1 VLLASSIGATGD
13 PPPRGAS
20 PNGPA
25 ARTAP
30 VGPAFEPQSGTAGPA
45 NPMEHP
51 SQAPAQEAG
60 PSQQQPAPPTPAPG
74 QPTPAPAPPFAEW
87 LEGVRA
93 EALERGIKA
102 ETVRQAF
109 ENLQPLPVVV
119 ERDRMQAEFTL
130 SLDEYLT
137 RRLTK
142 ALVRDTRAALARHRR
157 LLTRV
162 DTKYGVPAH
171 VLASVWA
178 IESNLGRFSGV
189 RPTIQA
195 LATLAW
201 EGRRATFFRS
211 ELLDALAILDAG
223 DVEPARLR
231 GSWAGA
237 LGQPQFMPSTYLRYA
252 QDFDGDGRRDIWGS
266 LPDVFASIA
275 NFLKENG
282 WTAGEGWGREVRV
295 TAAGDG
301 IAAAAPLRLAGCRA
315 FREMSEPLPLARW
328 SELGV
333 RTSSGEALPP
343 ADRIASLVAAG
354 PRSFLVYGNY
364 EALLAYNCAHA
375 YALSVGVL
383 ADRVRQ

>member
-1 VLLASSIGATGD
+1 VCAAVLIASSAGGTGGPLTCAARVLSQTPQTDPAGSAGPGARQPAAA
-13 PPPRGAS
+13 PPPEQ
-20 PNGPA
+20 PA
-25 ARTAP
+25 QAP
-30 VGPAFEPQSGTAGPA
+30 V
-45 NPMEHP
+45 
-51 SQAPAQEAG
+51 
-60 PSQQQPAPPTPAPG
+60 
-74 QPTPAPAPPFAEW
+74 PFAEW

-102 ETVRQAF
+102 ETVQQAF
-109 ENLQPLPVVV
+109 DGLQPLPVVV
-119 ERDRMQAEFTL
+119 ERDRSQAEFTL
-130 SLDEYLT
+130 SLDQYLT

-162 DTKYGVPAH
+162 GTKYGVPAH

-211 ELLDALAILDAG
+211 ELLGALAILDAG
-223 DVEPARLR
+223 DVEPARLK

-266 LPDVFASIA
+266 LPDIFASIA

-295 TAAGDG
+295 PGADGTA
-301 IAAAAPLRLAGCRA
+301 ISAAAPLRVTGCRA

-333 RTSSGEALPP
+333 RRTDGEPLPR
-343 ADRIASLVAAG
+343 ADRIGSLVTAG

-383 ADRVRQ
+383 ADRLRQ

>member
-1 VLLASSIGATGD
+1 V
-13 PPPRGAS
+13 
-20 PNGPA
+20 
-25 ARTAP
+25 
-30 VGPAFEPQSGTAGPA
+30 
-45 NPMEHP
+45 
-51 SQAPAQEAG
+51 
-60 PSQQQPAPPTPAPG
+60 
-74 QPTPAPAPPFAEW
+74 PFAEW

-102 ETVRQAF
+102 ATVQQAF
-109 ENLQPLPVVV
+109 EGLQPLPVVV
-119 ERDRMQAEFTL
+119 ERDRTQAEFTL
-130 SLDEYLT
+130 SLDRYLA
-137 RRLTK
+137 RRLTNV
-142 ALVRDTRAALARHRR
+142 LVRDTRAALARHRR
-157 LLTRV
+157 VLTRV
-162 DTKYGVPAH
+162 GTKYGVPAH

-201 EGRRATFFRS
+201 EGRRATFFRR
-211 ELLDALAILDAG
+211 ELLDALTILDAG

-282 WTAGEGWGREVRV
+282 WTASDAWGREVRV
-295 TAAGDG
+295 ADAARPA
-301 IAAAAPLRLAGCRA
+301 IAAAAPPRVAGCRA

-333 RTSSGEALPP
+333 RTQAGQHLPR
-343 ADRIASLVAAG
+343 ADRIASLVTAG

-375 YALSVGVL
+375 YALSVAVL
-383 ADRVRQ
+383 ADRLRP

>member
-1 VLLASSIGATGD
+1 VPEQT
-13 PPPRGAS
+13 
-20 PNGPA
+20 PA
-25 ARTAP
+25 AP
-30 VGPAFEPQSGTAGPA
+30 V
-45 NPMEHP
+45 
-51 SQAPAQEAG
+51 
-60 PSQQQPAPPTPAPG
+60 
-74 QPTPAPAPPFAEW
+74 PFAEW

-93 EALERGIKA
+93 EALERGIKPA
-102 ETVRQAF
+102 TLQQAF
-109 ENLQPLPVVV
+109 EGLQPLPIVV
-119 ERDRMQAEFTL
+119 ERDRTQAEFTL
-130 SLDEYLT
+130 SLDQYLT

-142 ALVRDTRAALARHRR
+142 ALVRDTRAALTRHRR

-162 DTKYGVPAH
+162 GTKYGVPAR

-211 ELLDALAILDAG
+211 ELLDALRILDAG
-223 DVEPARLR
+223 DVEPARLK

-252 QDFDGDGRRDIWGS
+252 QDFDGDGRRDIWRS

-282 WTAGEGWGREVRV
+282 WTGSEVWGREVRV
-295 TAAGDG
+295 PDAARADVT
-301 IAAAAPLRLAGCRA
+301 AAAPLRVAGCRA
-315 FREMSEPLPLARW
+315 FREMSEPLPLDRW

-333 RTSSGEALPP
+333 GTVAGQRLPR
-343 ADRIASLVAAG
+343 ADRIASLVTAG

-375 YALSVGVL
+375 YALSVAVL
-383 ADRVRQ
+383 ADRLGR

>member
-1 VLLASSIGATGD
+1 MD
-13 PPPRGAS
+13 QPPQSAE
-20 PNGPA
+20 PA
-25 ARTAP
+25 
-30 VGPAFEPQSGTAGPA
+30 VGPAQ
-45 NPMEHP
+45 
-51 SQAPAQEAG
+51 QQRAPA
-60 PSQQQPAPPTPAPG
+60 APTSG
-74 QPTPAPAPPFAEW
+74 QPVAAPAPFAEW

-102 ETVRQAF
+102 ETVGAAF
-109 ENLQPLPVVV
+109 DGLEPSLVVV

-130 SLDEYLT
+130 SLDEYLR
-137 RRLTK
+137 RRLAK
-142 ALVRDTRAALARHRR
+142 ALIRDTRAALARHRS

-162 DTKYGVPAH
+162 GTKYGVQAH
-171 VLASVWA
+171 VLAAVWA

-189 RPTIQA
+189 RPTVQA

-223 DVEPARLR
+223 DVEPARLK

-282 WTAGEGWGREVRV
+282 WTAGEGWGREVHV
-295 TAAGDG
+295 TAAPDA
-301 IAAAAPLRLAGCRA
+301 IAAAAPLRLEGCRA
-315 FREMSEPLPLARW
+315 FREMSEPLPLPRW

-333 RTSSGEALPP
+333 RTTTGKALPR

-383 ADRVRQ
+383 ADKLGQ